1 MIERIKN
8 ILKLNRKK
16 SDVNIYAKIDEMF
29 DTLGVDELCIHV
41 GEDLLPHAEEICN
54 KIWDLRRKLKDK
66 TGLIIPAVR
75 VLDNLGLQENEYQ
88 IMLRGKNVFTGF
100 TVPKED
106 YASNEIT
113 RNLEQVCMDN
123 LEIVLTNEMIE
134 KYIEFVQRNNSW
146 LVWYLARL
154 IPTTGIKVIL
164 ADLIRNGKSINDITY
179 IFEKICEQ
187 ATRTRDIYTIPDA
200 HKIAE
205 NLKLELK

>member
-1 MIERIKN
+1 MIEKLKK
-8 ILKLNRKK
+8 ILKLNNKK
-16 SDVNIYAKIDEMF
+16 PEKNIYEQIDEMF
-29 DTLGVDELCIHV
+29 DSLGVDEICVQV
-41 GEDLLPHAEEICN
+41 GEDLILYADEICN
-54 KIWDLRRKLKDK
+54 KILDLRRKIKDK

-75 VLDNLGLQENEYQ
+75 IIDDASYQENEYQ
-88 IMLRGKNVFTGF
+88 LKLRGTSVYTGF
-100 TVPKED
+100 TVPKTD

-123 LEIVLTNEMIE
+123 LDIVLTNEMVE
-134 KYIEFVQRNNSW
+134 KYIEFVQRNNGW

-154 IPTTGIKVIL
+154 IPTTGIKLIL
-164 ADLIRNGKSINDITY
+164 ADLIRNGKSIKDINL

-187 ATRTRDIYTIPDA
+187 ATKARDIYTIPDV